1 MSELS
6 REEREELAR
15 RKYRENLA
23 REKFRARQAKLDE
36 DKEAEENTGIN
47 ALRTFGQ
54 GLSFG
59 FGDEL
64 AGGARAL
71 LSGDW
76 DSIDTF
82 KDSYASFRD
91 DERAQIARFSEDHP
105 FAAFMAEMGGGIL
118 GGGAGL
124 TRTLAKAGAKGLAKG
139 ATVKEAMGRGAL
151 EGSVYGLGSAEGDAL
166 DQLKN
171 AGFEGVL
178 GAGLGGGLTKLGDA
192 ISKRRIVDEDLVDP
206 ETGEFTPLH
215 LLADEESSVGS
226 FYRSV
231 LGKGLVGGRLL
242 RDQQRPAVSRANADV
257 EDIVDEQEFRKLKA
271 DLDVE
276 DARDEAKRLDYQS
289 KGIKEELE
297 TANRKIAD
305 EVEFAEI
312 RREVADADELARIDS
327 DLNVQTEVIER
338 EFRELAGLEGL
349 PPYARGLLDDVD
361 LNDPKAVNDVLTDFY
376 DNKAFMDVKG
386 KDQAFKF
393 DGEIAQMIDRVLS
406 EDPDLAM
413 RFNDT
418 LIPYLQRMQKNLGK
432 GGSPG
437 TSLVPEDY
445 IEEMLNGELLIDGE
459 ALMAFRNLF
468 ANNSGGKAAYAS
480 RQIKDV
486 FDEYIIKSLDDDAA
500 ARFIQDKDFYTNFLS
515 YNKALQATNK
525 QGNYLFTPDQ
535 YASAAQTTQIGKVKR
550 NDYPLESEY
559 VNSIDAKNRQ
569 GLNAES
575 GKERLRKSQ
584 KQRKSE
590 AKRASKQRSRDVNDA
605 GKARIN
611 RLKESGKQD
620 IRDATKRKR
629 ILKRE
634 IAQSRAPGGDLR
646 TAIDRLKTIN
656 KKKVEDTSIATSLNV
671 DRYTGEVLAPKGSDV
686 PRLSIAGIGGTA
698 TFPLATQG
706 AQKLITG
713 QTRAQKLLADQ
724 LRKGNAQKIGR
735 AATRPFYI
743 DEEDNR

>member
-6 REEREELAR
+6 REELEEGAR
-15 RKYRENLA
+15 RRFLERQA
-23 REKFRARQAKLDE
+23 REKFEKRQAKLEE
-36 DKEAEENTGIN
+36 DQRAEDNIGVN

-54 GLSFG
+54 GVSFG
-59 FGDEL
+59 FGDEI

-91 DERAQIARFSEDHP
+91 DEREQIARFSEDHP
-105 FAAFMAEMGGGIL
+105 FAAFLAEMGGGAL
-118 GGGAGL
+118 SGGVGL

-139 ATVKEAMGRGAL
+139 VTAKDALGRGAV
-151 EGSVYGLGSAEGDAL
+151 EGGVYGFGSAEGDGL
-166 DQLKN
+166 DRLKN
-171 AGFEGVL
+171 AGFEGIL

-192 ISKRRIVDEDLVDP
+192 VSKRRIIDDDLVDP

-215 LLADEESSVGS
+215 LLADEEDSIGS

-231 LGKGLVGGRLL
+231 LGKGLWGGRML
-242 RDQQRPAVSRANADV
+242 RDQQKPTVSRATGDV
-257 EDIVDEQEFRKLKA
+257 EDIIDEQEFRKLNA

-276 DARDEAKRLDYQS
+276 DARDRADALKDQG
-289 KGIKEELE
+289 KGIEQELE
-297 TANRKIAD
+297 IANRKIAD
-305 EVEFAEI
+305 EAEVAEI
-312 RREVADADELARIDS
+312 RRADADADELARIDS
-327 DLNVQTEVIER
+327 DLNLQTEAIER

-349 PPYARGLLDDVD
+349 PPHARGLLDDVD

-386 KDQAFKF
+386 KGQAFTF
-393 DGEIAQMIDRVLS
+393 DGEIGEMIDRVLS

-413 RFNDT
+413 QFRDT
-418 LIPYLQRMQKNLGK
+418 LIPFLQRKQKNLAGNDA
-432 GGSPG
+432 PG
-437 TSLVPEDY
+437 TSLVPQDY
-445 IEEMLNGELLIDGE
+445 IEDMLNGELLIDGE

-486 FDEYIIKSLDDDAA
+486 FDDYIIKSLDDDAA

-550 NDYPLESEY
+550 NDYPLEGDY
-559 VNSIDAKNRQ
+559 VNAIDAKNSR
-569 GLNAES
+569 GASAES
-575 GKERLRKSQ
+575 GKERLRKAQ
-584 KQRKSE
+584 KQKKSE
-590 AKRASKQRSRDVNDA
+590 AKQANKQRSRDVNDA

-611 RLKESGKQD
+611 RLKEAGKEGTSKAK
-620 IRDATKRKR
+620 RDKRV
-629 ILKRE
+629 LKRE
-634 IAQSRAPGGDLR
+634 IARSRAPGGDFR
-646 TAIDRLKTIN
+646 TALDRLKMIN

-671 DRYTGEVLAPKGSDV
+671 DRYTGEVLAPKVGDMS
-686 PRLSIAGIGGTA
+686 RALIAGIGGTA
-698 TFPLATQG
+698 TFPLATKG

-713 QTRAQKLLADQ
+713 QTGAQKLLADQ
-724 LRKGNAQKIGR
+724 LRKGNAQDFGR
-735 AATRPFYI
+735 AVTRPFYI

>member
-6 REEREELAR
+6 REEREKLAR
-15 RKYRENLA
+15 RKFLENQA

-36 DKEAEENTGIN
+36 DKEAEENTGVN

-82 KDSYASFRD
+82 KDSYSSFRD

-105 FAAFMAEMGGGIL
+105 LAAFMAEMGGGVL
-118 GGGAGL
+118 TGGMGL
-124 TRTLAKAGAKGLAKG
+124 ARGLAKAGLKEVAKG
-139 ATVKEAMGRGAL
+139 ATTKGAAGRGAI
-151 EGSVYGLGSAEGDAL
+151 EGGLYGVGSAEGDGL

-171 AGFEGVL
+171 AGFESVL

-192 ISKRRIVDEDLVDP
+192 ISKRRIVDQDLVDP
-206 ETGEFTPLH
+206 ETGEFTPLQ
-215 LLADEESSVGS
+215 LAADEESSVGS

-231 LGKGLVGGRLL
+231 LGKGLLGGRLL
-242 RDQQRPAVSRANADV
+242 RDQQKPAVNRANADV
-257 EDIVDEQEFRKLKA
+257 EDILDSQERQKLEA
-271 DLDVE
+271 DLDAE
-276 DARDEAKRLDYQS
+276 DALDEAGRLNDQS
-289 KGIKEELE
+289 KGIEEELE
-297 TANRKIAD
+297 SANRRISDEKEIA
-305 EVEFAEI
+305 EL
-312 RREVADADELARIDS
+312 RRSEADTDELARIDD
-327 DLNVQTEVIER
+327 DLQRSTDAIER

-349 PPYARGLLDDVD
+349 PPHARTLLDDVD

-376 DNKAFMDVKG
+376 NNKAFMDVKG

-393 DGEIAQMIDRVLS
+393 DGEIGQMIDRVLK
-406 EDPDLAM
+406 EDAELSM

-418 LIPYLQRMQKNLGK
+418 LIPYLQRMQKRLMGNDA
-432 GGSPG
+432 PG
-437 TSLVPEDY
+437 TDLVPEDY
-445 IEEMLNGELLIDGE
+445 IEDMLNGEFMIDGE

-486 FDEYIIKSLDDDAA
+486 FDDYIIKSLDDDAA

-550 NDYPLESEY
+550 NDYPLEGDY
-559 VNSIDAKNRQ
+559 VNAIDAKNSR
-569 GLNAES
+569 GA
-575 GKERLRKSQ
+575 
-584 KQRKSE
+584 E
-590 AKRASKQRSRDVNDA
+590 AKLGIKKLKKAQKKAKLAAKQESKQRSRDVKDGA
-605 GKARIN
+605 SARIN
-611 RLKESGKQD
+611 RLKEVGQEKT
-620 IRDATKRKR
+620 RAAAKN
-629 ILKRE
+629 KRE
-634 IAQSRAPGGDLR
+634 VRRDIAGSRAPGGELR
-646 TAIDRLKTIN
+646 TAVDRLKTIN
-656 KKKVEDTSIATSLNV
+656 RKKVEDTSIATSLNL
-671 DRYTGEVLAPKGSDV
+671 DRYTGETLQPEGSTNRGLAA
-686 PRLSIAGIGGTA
+686 LIGGTL

-713 QTRAQKLLADQ
+713 QTGAQKLLADQ
-724 LRKGNAQKIGR
+724 LRKGNAQRVGR

>member
-6 REEREELAR
+6 REEREKLAR
-15 RKYRENLA
+15 RKFLENQA

-36 DKEAEENTGIN
+36 DKEAEENTGVN

-105 FAAFMAEMGGGIL
+105 FAAFMAEMGGGVL
-118 GGGAGL
+118 TGGMGL
-124 TRTLAKAGAKGLAKG
+124 ARGLAKAGLKEVAKG
-139 ATVKEAMGRGAL
+139 ATTSGAAGRGAI
-151 EGSVYGLGSAEGDAL
+151 EGGLYGVGSAEGDGL

-171 AGFEGVL
+171 AGFESVL

-192 ISKRRIVDEDLVDP
+192 ISKRRIVDQDLVDP

-215 LLADEESSVGS
+215 LAADEESSVGS

-231 LGKGLVGGRLL
+231 LGKGLFGGRLL
-242 RDQQRPAVSRANADV
+242 RDQQRPAVSKANADV
-257 EDIVDEQEFRKLKA
+257 DDIVDEQDFRRIEA
-271 DLDVE
+271 DIDIE
-276 DARDEAKRLDYQS
+276 DARARADDLKDQS
-289 KGIKEELE
+289 NGIKEELE
-297 TANRKIAD
+297 SANRRIDD
-305 EVEFAEI
+305 EVEVAEL
-312 RREVADADELARIDS
+312 RREVADADELARIDD
-327 DLNVQTEVIER
+327 DLQRSTDTIER

-349 PPYARGLLDDVD
+349 PPHARALLDDVD
-361 LNDPKAVNDVLTDFY
+361 LNDPKSVNDVLADFY

-386 KDQAFKF
+386 QSFKF
-393 DGEIAQMIDRVLS
+393 DGEIGEMISRVLDS
-406 EDPDLAM
+406 NPDLAIE
-413 RFNDT
+413 FNDS
-418 LIPYLQRMQKNLGK
+418 LIPYLQRVQKRLEES
-432 GGSPG
+432 GSPG
-437 TSLVPEDY
+437 TQIVPEDY
-445 IEEMLNGELLIDGE
+445 IKEMLTSGEYMIDGE
-459 ALMAFRNLF
+459 ALMAIRNLF
-468 ANNSGGKAAYAS
+468 AKNSGGKAAYAS

-486 FDEYIIKSLDDDAA
+486 FDDYIIKSLDDDAA

-550 NDYPLESEY
+550 NDYPLEGDY
-559 VNSIDAKNRQ
+559 VNAINAKNSRS
-569 GLNAES
+569 A
-575 GKERLRKSQ
+575 
-584 KQRKSE
+584 E
-590 AKRASKQRSRDVNDA
+590 AKLGIKKLKKAQKKAKSSAKQESKQRSRDVKDGA
-605 GKARIN
+605 SARIN
-611 RLKESGKQD
+611 RLKEVGQEKT
-620 IRDATKRKR
+620 RAAAKN
-629 ILKRE
+629 KRE
-634 IAQSRAPGGDLR
+634 VRRDIARSRAPGGEYR
-646 TAIDRLKTIN
+646 AAIDRLKTIN

-671 DRYTGEVLAPKGSDV
+671 DRYTGELLAPKGSDV

-698 TFPLATQG
+698 TSPLATKG

-713 QTRAQKLLADQ
+713 QTGAQKLLADQ
-724 LRKGNAQKIGR
+724 LRRGNAQKVGR